1 MKHTSD
7 SSSVSSRDNRQRILL
22 VRPTLK
28 DRLGILLLTFFV
40 MIIVSG
46 LVGSVIRESSISP
59 RNALLLVSVIQ
70 SILAFILPAWLTAWL
85 TAQEPY
91 GYLGMDTP
99 TSLSQF
105 GFAFTLLL
113 LMAPFMNLVVEWN
126 EGLQLPES
134 MKDLYTSLRNME
146 DSASEATRILLD
158 DTSIWGLISGIF
170 VIGILTGFAEE
181 IFFRGGLVRA
191 MRDAGINVHVCV
203 WSVAVFFSLL
213 HFQFFGFVP
222 RMLLGALF
230 GYAYWFSRSIW
241 LAAFMHAFNNSWV
254 VFFSWLEARG
264 AINPDFDINL
274 IGTKASGQLWAGM
287 LSLACAVVVCIVFG
301 KVLLPPRKIH

>member
-7 SSSVSSRDNRQRILL
+7 SPSVSSRDNGQRILL
-22 VRPTLK
+22 VKPNLK

-40 MIIVSG
+40 MIIISG
-46 LVGSVIRESSISP
+46 LIGSLIRQSTLSP
-59 RNALLLVSVIQ
+59 RNTLLLVSVVQ

-85 TAQEPY
+85 TSHEPY
-91 GYLGMDTP
+91 RYLGMDTP
-99 TSLSQF
+99 SSSRQF
-105 GFAFTLLL
+105 LFALVILLL
-113 LMAPFMNLVVEWN
+113 VTPFMNLVVEWN

-134 MKDLYTSLRNME
+134 MKNLYTSLRNME
-146 DSASEATRILLD
+146 DSASETTHILLND
-158 DTSIWGLISGIF
+158 PSIWGLISGILI
-170 VIGILTGFAEE
+170 IGLLTGFAEE
-181 IFFRGGLVRA
+181 VFFRGGLVRA
-191 MRDAGINVHVCV
+191 MRDAGINVHLCV

-222 RMLLGALF
+222 RMMLGALF

-264 AINPDFDINL
+264 ALNPEFDINL
-274 IGTKASGQLWAGM
+274 IGTQASGQLWAAL
-287 LSLACAVVVCIVFG
+287 LSLACAVIVCAVFG
-301 KVLLPPRKIH
+301 KVLLYPRK